1 METQSFTRKPRT
13 HWIVLLSNYSIPYN
27 DIKPFI
33 MKYVLKRW
41 QDSWDQQSHNKL
53 QEMHSLV
60 GKTPC
65 SYVQNGKD
73 FDLI

>member
-1 METQSFTRKPRT
+1 
-13 HWIVLLSNYSIPYN
+13 
-27 DIKPFI
+27 
-33 MKYVLKRW
+33 MKYILKRW

-53 QEMHSLV
+53 QEIHSLV

-73 FDLI
+73 FDLILNFGVLTPLTAIF

>member
-41 QDSWDQQSHNKL
+41 QDS
-53 QEMHSLV
+53 
-60 GKTPC
+60 
-65 SYVQNGKD
+65 
-73 FDLI
+73 